1 MNSII
6 FLICTHMSSFG
17 FVCIFVT
24 QSLRCGEIVS
34 SVGLGLTSGFSSI
47 SHSGQVPD
55 GVCVRSTR
63 TSGRQI
69 AQVGRSP
76 MLDPGGASSCWLE
89 LGCKRV
95 DGSMPHKHCAMLSP
109 TPWLQGGRVRR
120 NHQFGDLRHCSCH
133 YHGHLHH
140 CVIHQQPLAQGK
152 ATGVEA
158 SEMLCPGD
166 CEKGKCLCGFC

>member
-24 QSLRCGEIVS
+24 QSLRSGEIVS
-34 SVGLGLTSGFSSI
+34 SVGLGITSGFSSI

-95 DGSMPHKHCAMLSP
+95 DGSMPHKHWCSTFFLLCVLICFLIIFS
-109 TPWLQGGRVRR
+109 
-120 NHQFGDLRHCSCH
+120 LRDTKKS
-133 YHGHLHH
+133 
-140 CVIHQQPLAQGK
+140 
-152 ATGVEA
+152 
-158 SEMLCPGD
+158 
-166 CEKGKCLCGFC
+166 